1 MSRIRILPEVLSNQI
16 AAGEVV
22 ERPASVVKELVENAL
37 DAGAGRIQVAVEKGG
52 RNLIQV
58 ADDGCGMS
66 RDDALMAIERYATS
80 KLREAPD
87 LFAIRTLGFRG
98 EALPSIAAVSRFA
111 LVTRETG
118 SEEAT
123 EVRIEGG
130 TLKNVRAAGAPP
142 GTLVSVGQL
151 FYNTP
156 ARRKFLKTIAT
167 ELAHIADTLTAVAL
181 AHPKIGFRLEHDG
194 RLMRQWP
201 AVSEP
206 VVRAADVLGR
216 SLQDRLLCVTY
227 ETQGVSVSGWV
238 ATPDETRTTP
248 RGIYFFV
255 NGRWVRDRGIHHGLM
270 AGFGQRLMKGQFPA
284 AVLFVQVPF
293 DQVDVNVHPTKHEV
307 RFAEPRAVHDA
318 VVLGVSRTL
327 ARFERPRWKDAQD
340 TGQAAVHKR
349 IREPE
354 AVYAPAVESEY
365 QAPPKIKQSHGTE
378 PAPTA
383 AKIQPAPAAPS
394 IPATPGPAGAG
405 PRIDAPGKSHPA
417 QNALWRVD
425 RFADLQVLGQLH
437 GTYLLCQSE
446 AGLVLID
453 QHAAHERVHYEQLCR
468 AAAGRRA
475 PAQALLM
482 PEAVDL
488 GFGEAAALEP
498 LVDRLAGCGLEIEP
512 FGGTTFVVKTVPAFL
527 SGQPMEPLLRRIAEQ
542 AAETGSGGGLDVVID
557 NSLKL
562 MACHN
567 AVRGRQ
573 RLSEAELKALLP
585 QLDACEQPHHCP
597 HGRPTWILIDLREL
611 EKRFG
616 RIVS

>member
-1 MSRIRILPEVLSNQI
+1 MARIRILPEVLSNQI

-52 RNLIQV
+52 RSLIQV

-66 RDDALMAIERYATS
+66 RDDAMMAIERYATS

-87 LFAIRTLGFRG
+87 LFAISTLGFRG

-111 LVTRETG
+111 LVTREAE
-118 SEEAT
+118 SAEAT

-181 AHPKIGFRLEHDG
+181 AHPKAGFRLEHDG

-201 AVSEP
+201 AVIEP

-216 SLQDRLLCVTY
+216 SLQDRLLSVAY

-238 ATPDETRTTP
+238 APPDETRTTP

-270 AGFGQRLMKGQFPA
+270 AGFGQRLMKGQFPV

-293 DQVDVNVHPTKHEV
+293 EQVDVNVHPTKHEV

-318 VVLGVSRTL
+318 VALGVSRTL
-327 ARFERPRWKDAQD
+327 ARFERPSWPVA
-340 TGQAAVHKR
+340 GAASEAVPER
-349 IREPE
+349 IQEPE
-354 AVYAPAVESEY
+354 TAYVPAVEPEY

-378 PAPTA
+378 PARTA
-383 AKIQPAPAAPS
+383 AKIQPAPAPEA
-394 IPATPGPAGAG
+394 AGAG
-405 PRIDAPGKSHPA
+405 QRIDAPGKSRPV

-453 QHAAHERVHYEQLCR
+453 QHAAHERVHYEELCR
-468 AAAGRRA
+468 AATGRRF
-475 PAQALLM
+475 PAQGLLM
-482 PEAVDL
+482 PETVDL

-527 SGQPMEPLLRRIAEQ
+527 SGQPMKPLLRRIAEQ
-542 AAETGSGGGLDVVID
+542 AAETGSGGLDTVVD

-567 AVRGRQ
+567 AVRGHQ
-573 RLSEAELKALLP
+573 RLSEAELKTLLT
-585 QLDACEQPHHCP
+585 QLDGCEQPHHCP